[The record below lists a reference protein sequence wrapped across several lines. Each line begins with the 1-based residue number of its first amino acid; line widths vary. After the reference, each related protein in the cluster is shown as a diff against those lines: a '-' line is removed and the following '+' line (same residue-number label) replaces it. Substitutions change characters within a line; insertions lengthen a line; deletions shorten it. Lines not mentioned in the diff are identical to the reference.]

1 MDLEYNS
8 KIQPFVLLKLN
19 GKDKVEKITILEVYK
34 KKMLGDGAIEE
45 VKKLFPSLLNFKV
58 ARLSTTENI
67 ITNIIILVR

>member
-1 MDLEYNS
+1 
-8 KIQPFVLLKLN
+8 
-19 GKDKVEKITILEVYK
+19 
-34 KKMLGDGAIEE
+34 MLGDGAIEE